1 MVLLQPVWFL
11 VRRLLLA
18 FMVVF
23 LNTALIWQV
32 ALMTATV
39 FTQVIILGRV
49 QPFVLLSQYR
59 YEMFNECVVMLVM
72 YHFLLFTP
80 FVEDLEVRFQLG
92 YSVCGLICL
101 HLAVSIFLI
110 VKDNFNDLRKK
121 RLIHKASG
129 AHDS

>member
-49 QPFVLLSQYR
+49 QPFVLLS
-59 YEMFNECVVMLVM
+59 
-72 YHFLLFTP
+72 
-80 FVEDLEVRFQLG
+80 
-92 YSVCGLICL
+92 
-101 HLAVSIFLI
+101 
-110 VKDNFNDLRKK
+110 
-121 RLIHKASG
+121 
-129 AHDS
+129 